1 MSGVQRAKVA
11 VALAF
16 ALNGLALS
24 SWLSRVPAV
33 RDELGLSTS
42 EVGLLLLCLS
52 AGAVSALPLSG
63 SLVTRL
69 GPGRAVL
76 AGALVVAAGLAG
88 LSLGLALGSPAVAGA
103 FLFVFGAG
111 SSPWDVAMN
120 VEAAD
125 VERRLGRPVMPRFHA
140 GFSLGTV
147 VGGAIGAA
155 AAALSVPVAAQ
166 LLVTVVAVVAV
177 VAVAVRRFLP
187 VVHEESAAPRPRAR
201 DAWRDRRTVLI
212 GVFVLAFALTEG
224 VANDWIALA
233 LVDGHG
239 ATESLGAVGYGVFV
253 AAMTIGR
260 LTGGSALHRWG
271 RVPTLR
277 AAAGTA
283 LVGLLLVVFGG
294 PLVLVL
300 VGAALWG
307 IGAALGFPLGMSAAA
322 DDPVRAASR
331 VAVVS
336 SIAYTAFLAGPP
348 LIGLLAQVGGILR
361 ALLVVLV
368 ALAVAFTLASS
379 TREPGTP

>member
-1 MSGVQRAKVA
+1 MFGVQRAKVA

-33 RDELGLSTS
+33 RDELSLSTS
-42 EVGLLLLCLS
+42 ELGLLLLCLS

-76 AGALVVAAGLAG
+76 AGALVVAVGLAG

-125 VERRLGRPVMPRFHA
+125 VERRLGRPAMPRFHA

-147 VGGAIGAA
+147 VGGAVGAA

-166 LLVTVVAVVAV
+166 LLVTAVAVVSV

-187 VVHEESAAPRPRAR
+187 VVHEVSAAPRPRAR

-212 GVFVLAFALTEG
+212 GLFVLAFALTEG

-260 LTGGSALHRWG
+260 LTGGSVLHRWG

-331 VAVVS
+331 VTVVS

-348 LIGLLAQVGGILR
+348 LIGLLAQVSDILR
-361 ALLVVLV
+361 ALLVVVV
-368 ALAVAFTLASS
+368 ALVVAFTLASS
-379 TREPGTP
+379 TRESAAP

>member
-1 MSGVQRAKVA
+1 MFGVQRAKVA

-76 AGALVVAAGLAG
+76 AGALVAAVGLAG
-88 LSLGLALGSPAVAGA
+88 LSLGLALGSPVVAGA

-147 VGGAIGAA
+147 VGGAIGAVT
-155 AAALSVPVAAQ
+155 AALAVPVAAQ
-166 LLVTVVAVVAV
+166 LLVTVVAVVSV

-260 LTGGSALHRWG
+260 LTGGSALQRWG

-283 LVGLLLVVFGG
+283 LVGLLLVVFAG

-307 IGAALGFPLGMSAAA
+307 IGAALGFPLGMTAAA

-348 LIGLLAQVGGILR
+348 LIGLLAQVSDILR
-361 ALLVVLV
+361 ALLVVVV
-368 ALAVAFTLASS
+368 ALVVAFTLSS
-379 TREPGTP
+379 TTREPGTP

>member
-76 AGALVVAAGLAG
+76 AGALVVAVGLAG

-348 LIGLLAQVGGILR
+348 LIGLLAQVSDILR
-361 ALLVVLV
+361 ALLVVVV
-368 ALAVAFTLASS
+368 ALVVAFTLSSS

>member
-76 AGALVVAAGLAG
+76 AGALVVAVGLAG
-88 LSLGLALGSPAVAGA
+88 LSLGLALGSPTVAGA

-147 VGGAIGAA
+147 VGGAVGAA

-166 LLVTVVAVVAV
+166 LLVTVVAVVSV

-212 GVFVLAFALTEG
+212 GLFVLAFALTEG

-260 LTGGSALHRWG
+260 LTGGSVLHRWG

-300 VGAALWG
+300 VGTALWG

-331 VAVVS
+331 VTVVS

-348 LIGLLAQVGGILR
+348 LIGLLAQVSGILR
-361 ALLVVLV
+361 ALLVVVV
-368 ALAVAFTLASS
+368 ALVVAFTLSSS
-379 TREPGTP
+379 TREPSAA

>member
-1 MSGVQRAKVA
+1 MFGVQRAKVA

-76 AGALVVAAGLAG
+76 AGALVVAVGLAG
-88 LSLGLALGSPAVAGA
+88 LSLGLALGSPTVAGA

-147 VGGAIGAA
+147 VGGAIGAVT
-155 AAALSVPVAAQ
+155 AALAVPVAAQ
-166 LLVTVVAVVAV
+166 LLVTVVAVVSV

-260 LTGGSALHRWG
+260 LTGGSALQRWG

-283 LVGLLLVVFGG
+283 LVGLLLVVFAG

-307 IGAALGFPLGMSAAA
+307 IGAALGFPLGMTAAA

-348 LIGLLAQVGGILR
+348 LIGLLAQVSDILR
-361 ALLVVLV
+361 ALLVVVV
-368 ALAVAFTLASS
+368 ALVVAFTLSS
-379 TREPGTP
+379 TTREPGTP